1 VASGFGRKE
10 AGQAATRRKKTYKEE
25 REYEA
30 LPARIEALENEQ
42 RRLQEE
48 AASPE
53 FYKSGADRIN
63 AVLARIDEIH
73 ATLEDALAR
82 WVELEEI
89 GR

>member
-1 VASGFGRKE
+1 VASGFSRKE
-10 AGQAATRRKKTYKEE
+10 ARRKKTYKEE

-30 LPARIEALENEQ
+30 LPARIEALEKEQ
-42 RRLQEE
+42 GRLQGE

-53 FYKSGADRIN
+53 FYKSGADHIR

>member
-1 VASGFGRKE
+1 LSR
-10 AGQAATRRKKTYKEE
+10 AGRRKKTYKEE

-30 LPARIEALENEQ
+30 LPAKIDALETEQ

-48 AASPE
+48 AAAPE
-53 FYKSGADRIN
+53 FYKSGADHIRT
-63 AVLARIDEIH
+63 VLARIDEIH
-73 ATLEDALAR
+73 AALEDALAR

>member
-1 VASGFGRKE
+1 ME
-10 AGQAATRRKKTYKEE
+10 AGFSRPVTRRKKTYKEE

-30 LPARIEALENEQ
+30 LPGRIEALEVEQ

-53 FYKSGADRIN
+53 FYKSGADHIR

>member
-1 VASGFGRKE
+1 MADADVAT
-10 AGQAATRRKKTYKEE
+10 AVGQPARRKKTYKEE

-30 LPARIEALENEQ
+30 LPAKIEALEDEQ

-48 AASPE
+48 VAGPE
-53 FYKSGADRIN
+53 FYKSGADHIR
-63 AVLARIDEIH
+63 AVLARIDQIH
-73 ATLEDALAR
+73 GSLEDALAR